1 MVPIDSQHTAPRT
14 GGDSHSGDVPRSG
27 DSSRSG
33 APHSGVPSSGV
44 ARSGGTPRSGASNS
58 VAPDLAGVATMF
70 ALDGR
75 VTGVEPY
82 GDGHINTT
90 YLVTTT
96 ARRYIMQRMNTR
108 VFPDTANLM
117 RNIELV
123 TAFLRER
130 GQETLDIIPTTDGR
144 TYATSAADGSPWRVY
159 AFIEGTMSYNL
170 VPNAAVFRESGAAF
184 GSFQNHLA
192 EFDAARLT
200 EPIAHFHDTPHRFAD
215 FKTALAE
222 DKRGRAAACR
232 REIDFFL
239 AREDQYARVTGA
251 LADGTL
257 PLRVTHNDTKLN
269 NILMDRDTGRAR
281 AIIDLDTIMPG
292 SMLYDFGDSIR
303 FGASTALEDERDLAN
318 VHFSTDLFRAYA
330 QGFIGEV
337 RGSLTD
343 GEIDLLPFAGNIMTL
358 ECGMRFLADHLAGDV
373 YFATKYP
380 EHNLVRAR
388 TQIRLVEEMEEQ
400 AGTIRRIV
408 DDIRERTTA

>member
-1 MVPIDSQHTAPRT
+1 
-14 GGDSHSGDVPRSG
+14 
-27 DSSRSG
+27 
-33 APHSGVPSSGV
+33 
-44 ARSGGTPRSGASNS
+44 
-58 VAPDLAGVATMF
+58 MF

-75 VTGVEPY
+75 VTGIEPY

-192 EFDAARLT
+192 GFDAARLA

-215 FKTALAE
+215 FKTTLAE
-222 DKRGRAAACR
+222 DKLGRAAACR

-239 AREDQYARVTGA
+239 AHEDQYARITDA

-269 NILMDRDTGRAR
+269 NILMDRETGKAR

-358 ECGMRFLADHLAGDV
+358 ECGMRFLADHLAGDM

-408 DDIRERTTA
+408 DDITERTTA